1 MGDVPDAEAE
11 HAKHDRSHSQAVSQS
26 KKRRGREA
34 RRERTVVLVSPAD
47 HAQHVKERAVHENV
61 TQGVMDSP
69 QQHRREVSTLSKHG
83 RDGRSDDPRDKKTKE
98 RTHSG

>member
-1 MGDVPDAEAE
+1 MG
-11 HAKHDRSHSQAVSQS
+11 
-26 KKRRGREA
+26 
-34 RRERTVVLVSPAD
+34 LVSPAD
-47 HAQHVKERAVHENV
+47 HAQHLKERAVHENV

-69 QQHRREVSTLSKHG
+69 QQHRRDVSRLSKHG